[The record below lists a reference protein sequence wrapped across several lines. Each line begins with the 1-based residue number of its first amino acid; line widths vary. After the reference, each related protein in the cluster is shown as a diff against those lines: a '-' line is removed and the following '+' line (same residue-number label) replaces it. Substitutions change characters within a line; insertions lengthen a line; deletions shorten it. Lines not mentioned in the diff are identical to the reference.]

1 MMLVHSSCT
10 GGGRKGWMGP
20 ARNAEGGFAFNPA
33 RTASAPL
40 DRGGHINN
48 RPMFFVLSQPT
59 PNPQSA
65 KLMNCR
71 KRIAIALMAVAGSRF
86 LAAQAQ
92 VSWQADPVALAE
104 WQKGYTG
111 LVLGDRRTIPL
122 PEKLPAVAV
131 PLGEA
136 PATGVGFSTRD
147 AVLQRLYDAAEK
159 VSRGNVVRYPR
170 PFDMDVLIEGS
181 GYTGAFLET
190 QPMGGLMWAKRD
202 LLVARNNQMI
212 FMLNQAPDGQLAYRI
227 NPEFRRFGSLQG
239 YCFPSPAW
247 ELYFLL
253 KKDREYLRRLFVA
266 LEGHDRFLWATRD
279 NDKNGC
285 LEALRSAD
293 TGEDGSSRYPHDP
306 ALLPCFHESMDVMAY
321 AYDGQITLSKIAAEL
336 DNGRAAFWRDRA
348 ESTRLKLIEYLWRPE
363 KHACYDRD
371 RNNAFMDVL
380 VHNNLRCMW
389 HGIFTQEM
397 ADAFVRHHLLNP
409 AEFWTPMPLVSIA
422 ANDPKFKSV
431 THNNWSGEPQGLTF
445 QRAIRAL
452 ENYGHYAE
460 VTLIGEK
467 LLAAVGVDL
476 VFTQQFDAWTG
487 KPNIPK
493 GVRTSTYGPT
503 ALAVLEYIAHLHGV
517 ELLPHKNEVWFSGLA
532 REGHDHEYTQQW
544 NGRTFTLRLKDGQ
557 FEGLVDGKQMFTCSA
572 NVRVVTDFSGRV
584 MQVAGISPKPA
595 RVTLTRGTATQSLIV
610 APNQVFA
617 LDAAGVVVP
626 ARSAPFDYPYRQPAT
641 APGSE
646 R

>member
-1 MMLVHSSCT
+1 VLVLL
-10 GGGRKGWMGP
+10 
-20 ARNAEGGFAFNPA
+20 A
-33 RTASAPL
+33 
-40 DRGGHINN
+40 GHI
-48 RPMFFVLSQPT
+48 
-59 PNPQSA
+59 
-65 KLMNCR
+65 
-71 KRIAIALMAVAGSRF
+71 
-86 LAAQAQ
+86 AAAESPAEQLQ
-92 VSWQADPVALAE
+92 VGWKDSPAALAE
-104 WQKGYTG
+104 WERGYAG
-111 LVLGDRRTIPL
+111 MVLGDRRTIPL
-122 PEKLPAVAV
+122 PETLPVMTT
-131 PLGEA
+131 PLGEV
-136 PATGVGFSTRD
+136 PATGVAFSTSE
-147 AVLQRLYDAAEK
+147 AFLQRLYNAAEK
-159 VSRGNVVRYPR
+159 VCRGNVVRYPR

-190 QPMGGLMWAKRD
+190 QPMGGLMWGKRD

-227 NPEFRRFGSLQG
+227 NPDFCRFGSLQG
-239 YCFPSPAW
+239 YCFPTPAW
-247 ELYFLL
+247 ELFFLL
-253 KKDREYLRRLFVA
+253 KRDREYLYRLYVA
-266 LEGHDRFLWATRD
+266 LEGHDRFLYATRD
-279 NDKNGC
+279 NDNNGC

-293 TGEDGSSRYPHDP
+293 TGEDGSTRYPQDP

-321 AYDGQITLSKIAAEL
+321 AYDGQITLSKIAGEF
-336 DNGRAAFWRDRA
+336 DSGAATFWRARA
-348 ESTRLKLIEYLWRPE
+348 ESTRRKLIEYLWRPE

-371 RNNAFMDVL
+371 RNNEFMEVL

-389 HGIFTQEM
+389 HGIFTQDM

-409 AEFWTPMPLVSIA
+409 EEFWTPMPLVSIA

-467 LLAAVGVDL
+467 LLAAVGGDL
-476 VFTQQFDAWTG
+476 VFTQQFDPWTG

-517 ELLPHKNEVWFSGLA
+517 ELLPHKNEVWFSGLW

-544 NGRTFTLRLKDGQ
+544 NGRTFTLRLKGGR

-572 NVRVVTDFSGRV
+572 NVRVVTDLSGRV
-584 MQVAGISPKPA
+584 TQVVGISPKPQ
-595 RVTLTRGTATQSLIV
+595 RVTFARGMPTRTLIV

-617 LDAAGVVVP
+617 LDSAGVVVP
-626 ARSAPFDYPYRQPAT
+626 TRSAPFDYPYSQAAT
-641 APGSE
+641 APRSK